1 MGVGTA
7 TRLWPNRCGY
17 GTSTARNK
25 RGSKMPKGQCHCG
38 AVKYEMTTDTFHR
51 GLCHCTDC
59 RRHSGAPMVAW
70 GLIKRED
77 LKVEGETRE
86 YASSEHGRR
95 HFCPN
100 CGTSLFYTSD
110 VYFPGQIDVQTATL
124 DDPDAIPP
132 DTQVQVAER
141 LGWVTKLDSIPAFER
156 YPGP

>member
-1 MGVGTA
+1 
-7 TRLWPNRCGY
+7 
-17 GTSTARNK
+17 
-25 RGSKMPKGQCHCG
+25 MPKGQCHCG
-38 AVKYEMTTDTFHR
+38 AVKYEMSSDTIHR
-51 GLCHCTDC
+51 GLCHCRDC

-77 LKVEGETRE
+77 LTVEGETRE

-95 HFCPN
+95 HFCPQ
-100 CGTSLFYTSD
+100 CGTSLFYTSE

-141 LGWVTKLDSIPAFER
+141 IGWVKHIGEIPEFER
-156 YPGP
+156 YPGA